1 MLPAA
6 AGLLVGLLISVV
18 LVRWTGGRQ
27 RRSAR
32 AAAATN
38 ESLRNDIRSVTKELE
53 LRLEREQR
61 LAHEAAHDHLTG
73 LANRANLMVELDRA
87 AARAR
92 RTGSGFGVLFVDLD
106 RFKVVNDTLG
116 HRAGDAV
123 LRSVA
128 ERLLAATRDTD
139 FVARNGGDEFVV
151 VAEDAADI
159 ATVVRLAER
168 IQAALAGPVVLGQD
182 TVHVSAS
189 IGVTWLNPHSDDDVD
204 HLRDADLAM
213 YQAKT
218 HGPGQIRV
226 FDDAM
231 RLWVEQR
238 FELERELRRA
248 VDRDELG
255 VHVQPI
261 IDLRTGTVSGAEL
274 LCRWTLGNGDEIPP
288 TDFIALAEDSTL
300 VVDIGRQM
308 LDRAAALLAQWSTDE
323 RLADLVLSVNLSG
336 RHVDHPGVVDD
347 VASALRRWDV
357 DAARMTIELT
367 ETTLLRDLGEAASTL
382 RALRDVGVGISV
394 DDFGVGHA
402 SLRYLREL
410 PVALVKIDRSIV
422 AGFERVDSDTV
433 IVTMLSRLADVLEI
447 DIVAEGIET
456 EEQRERLADAGC
468 RYAQGHLFAR
478 SMPVS
483 DFRQWIAGWD
493 RQHTHP
499 ARWHELVR

>member
-1 MLPAA
+1 MVPVL
-6 AGLLVGLLISVV
+6 AGLGVGLLSSYV
-18 LVRWTGGRQ
+18 LVHWTARRQ
-27 RRSAR
+27 RQSAR
-32 AAAATN
+32 AMAA
-38 ESLRNDIRSVTKELE
+38 RNDE
-53 LRLEREQR
+53 LRDAMEAVARELHDRVEREAR

-73 LANRANLMVELDRA
+73 LANRSNLMVELERA
-87 AARAR
+87 TARAR
-92 RTGSGFGVLFVDLD
+92 RSGTGFGVLFVDLD

-116 HRAGDAV
+116 HRAGDVV
-123 LRSVA
+123 LISVA
-128 ERLLAATRDTD
+128 ERLVAATRDTD

-151 VAEDAADI
+151 IAEDAADI

-168 IQAALAGPVVLGQD
+168 IQMALSGPVVLGLD
-182 TVHVSAS
+182 TVHVTAS
-189 IGVTWLNPHSDDDVD
+189 IGVTWLAPDADDDID

-213 YQAKT
+213 YQAKST
-218 HGPGQIRV
+218 GPGQIRV

-238 FELERELRRA
+238 FDLERELRRA

-255 VHVQPI
+255 VHVQPV
-261 IDLRTGTVSGAEL
+261 IDLRTGQVSGAEL
-274 LCRWTLGNGDEIPP
+274 LCRWTLANGDEIPP
-288 TDFIALAEDSTL
+288 TDFIALAEDSSL

-308 LDRAAALLAQWSTDE
+308 LDRAAGVLADWGRDP
-323 RLADLVLSVNLSG
+323 RLAEMVLSVNLSG

-357 DAARMTIELT
+357 DADRLTIELT
-367 ETTLLRDLGEAASTL
+367 ETTLVRDLGEAATTL
-382 RALRDVGVGISV
+382 RALRDVGVAISV

-433 IVTMLSRLADVLEI
+433 IVTMLTRLADVLEI

-456 EEQRERLADAGC
+456 EEQLERLADAGC
-468 RYAQGHLFAR
+468 RFAQGHLFAR
-478 SMPVS
+478 SMPVA
-483 DFRQWIAGWD
+483 DFRAWITAWD
-493 RQHTHP
+493 REHTHP
-499 ARWHELVR
+499 ARWHELV